1 MAKVPPGIH
10 AIPFLSPDTPPT
22 LPAPT
27 AVRPPRTRDCDRSV
41 PSIAAPDIARMREKL
56 FFEGEVRTR
65 KLSAF
70 WTLLLLAAV
79 IASAG
84 VVSDS
89 TATVIGA
96 MIVAPLMTPILGV
109 VLSVTIGD
117 GRNLAVSAVLV
128 VTGALAVI
136 GIGYAVGLLA
146 EVPVDAAHSSQVAG
160 RVNPSLIDLVAAVAT
175 GAVGAFAI
183 VRSDVSDTLPG
194 VAIAISLVPPLAV
207 VGLTL
212 EARQSGEAVGA
223 LLLFLTNVS
232 AILVT
237 GVIVLAL
244 YRVRTAALASAAQPP
259 LGRRAAI
266 AVIVAFA
273 LVIAVP
279 LAGSTARI
287 VDERLTTGSV
297 TAVATTWAE
306 RAGWEIVTVATRPEG
321 VVVRAFGP
329 LPAPDPD
336 ELRALLDAEGL
347 AGVAIRLQL
356 VPEERVELD
365 PR

>member
-1 MAKVPPGIH
+1 MLLGGSPPADCLKGP
-10 AIPFLSPDTPPT
+10 ASC
-22 LPAPT
+22 LPVGS
-27 AVRPPRTRDCDRSV
+27 VRPGDETAERFNV
-41 PSIAAPDIARMREKL
+41 PSVAASDVARMREKL
-56 FFEGEVRTR
+56 FFEGDDRAR

-96 MIVAPLMTPILGV
+96 MIVAPLMTPIVGI
-109 VLSVTIGD
+109 VLAVTIGD
-117 GRNLAVSAVLV
+117 GRNLALSAALV

-136 GIGYAVGLLA
+136 GAGYLFGLLA
-146 EVPVDAAHSSQVAG
+146 DVPVDAARSTQVAG
-160 RVNPSLIDLVAAVAT
+160 RVNPSLVDLAAAIAT
-175 GAVGAFAI
+175 GAVGAFAV

-212 EARQSGEAVGA
+212 EAGAADEAGGA

-237 GVIVLAL
+237 GVLVMAL
-244 YRVRTAALASAAQPP
+244 YRVRTIALESAARPP
-259 LGRRAAI
+259 LGRSAAV
-266 AVIVAFA
+266 AVIVVF
-273 LVIAVP
+273 LVVIAVP

-287 VDERLTTGSV
+287 VDERLTTASV
-297 TAVATTWAE
+297 SDVASSWADS
-306 RAGWEIVTVATRPEG
+306 AGWEIVTVSTRPEG
-321 VVVRAFGP
+321 VVVRAYGP
-329 LPAPDPD
+329 LPAPDPND
-336 ELRALLDAEGL
+336 LRERLDAEGL
-347 AGVAIRLQL
+347 DGVAVRLQL
-356 VPEERVELD
+356 VPEEHVYLEESD
-365 PR
+365 D